1 MNKEQ
6 KAYALAKA
14 KAQTLFELQEEH
26 EAEFLKGSGY
36 TNEDGEIPERMWM
49 IDDEK
54 EFSRLCAEFDKSPLN
69 LTPQINA
76 AEEDLRKAEDALIDY
91 ALSIV
96 PAGPRETL
104 NRNRNSYS
112 IRKKMLDL
120 AFKLDTRTVR
130 KGVRA

>member
-14 KAQTLFELQEEH
+14 KAQTLFELQKEH

-49 IDDEK
+49 IDDEN
-54 EFSRLCAEFDKSPLN
+54 EFKCLCAEFDKSPLN
-69 LTPQINA
+69 LTSQVNA
-76 AEEDLRKAEDALIDY
+76 AEAELRKAEDALIDY
-91 ALSIV
+91 ALSII
-96 PAGPRETL
+96 PAGPRDTL

-112 IRKKMLDL
+112 IRKKMLDI